1 MATEFEKA
9 LGLKCDRHFSDVK
22 CFMEFKNEKVVLYYG
37 KEEIHNFNNLH
48 DMNEWLA
55 AKHKRFHVY
64 TNNFD
69 LIWKAYEKQIIFYRK
84 RYKIQILMVGTKVYG
99 LNLFNIVSFK
109 DMKYKFGSDKF
120 SAAAAIEIICK
131 DKTSNKSSFTSNL
144 GRLIDIDSI
153 RQKFQ
158 PIPLSLREK
167 MMNETPNGAII
178 LANVGKEFTNV
189 HCYDVCS
196 AYLAC
201 LLEGRIPSK
210 FIKVD
215 KRQKNQEYYGRIKYK
230 NLKAKNPQMLVLYG
244 TKKMEGSNIV
254 QVGSRVLAA
263 EEYSFY
269 CFLNERW
276 IIDQYYTYDSCEIDY
291 DNLYWIQFEKLP
303 LSSIKAIKKLY
314 DDKLAAKGQLDYDGF
329 KQIVNRI
336 YGFFTT
342 KRINKEG
349 KVVARDY
356 QIPYQIGIW
365 IVHKQRL
372 FMAALIQQVGIEHVV
387 SAHTDGV
394 KFDCNADEI
403 VDKVN
408 LRRGEIYKD
417 VGQWKKEEIFDKCF
431 YFSNT
436 VAKYEVDGT
445 VGMKHG
451 GIAEEDVNEFLHNK
465 TYEDINRDVEFYIT
479 LPSTKRVVCEKDKTY
494 ISKRKV
500 LSNILLMEDDSNGME
515 KSF

>member
-9 LGLKCDRHFSDVK
+9 LNLKSDRHFSEVK
-22 CFMEFKNEKVVLYYG
+22 CFMEFRDEKVILYYG
-37 KEEIHNFNNLH
+37 EKEIHRFNNLH

-64 TNNFD
+64 TNDFN
-69 LIWKAYEKQIIFYRK
+69 LVWKAYEKQIIFFRK
-84 RYKIQILMVGTKVYG
+84 RYRIQILEVGSRVYG

-120 SAAAAIEIICK
+120 TAAAAVEIINK
-131 DKTSNKSSFTSNL
+131 DKTRSKSSFTSNL
-144 GRLIDIDSI
+144 GRLIDVDSI
-153 RQKFQ
+153 RKKFQ
-158 PIPLSLREK
+158 PISLTLREK

-178 LANVGKEFTNV
+178 LANVGKEFTDV

-196 AYLAC
+196 AYIAC
-201 LLEGRIPSK
+201 LLEGRILYK
-210 FIKVD
+210 FTKVN
-215 KRQKNQEYYGRIKYK
+215 KRAKNQEYYGKITYK
-230 NLKAKNPQMLVLYG
+230 NLKAKNPQMLTLYG
-244 TKKMEGSNIV
+244 TKKMEGINIV
-254 QVGSRVLAA
+254 QVGNRILAA
-263 EEYSFY
+263 ERYSFY

-276 IIDQYYTYDSCEIDY
+276 IIDQYYTYDSCNIDC

-314 DDKLAAKGQLDYDGF
+314 DDKLAAKGQLDYDAF

-342 KRINKEG
+342 KRVNKEG
-349 KVVARDY
+349 KMVARDY
-356 QIPYQIGIW
+356 QIPYQIGVW

-394 KFDCNADEI
+394 KFDCDADEI
-403 VDKVN
+403 VEKVN

-417 VGQWKKEEIFDKCF
+417 VGQWKKEEVFTHCF

-436 VAKYEVDGT
+436 VAKYEVDGI

-451 GIAEEDVNEFLHNK
+451 GITQEDVDEFLIGK
-465 TYEDINRDVEFYIT
+465 TYDDINEDADFYLT
-479 LPSTKRVVCEKDKTY
+479 LASTKAIVCEKDRTY
-494 ISKRKV
+494 IRKKKV
-500 LSNILLMEDDSNGME
+500 LSNILLMGEI
-515 KSF
+515 

>member
-1 MATEFEKA
+1 MATELEKA
-9 LGLKCDRHFSDVK
+9 LALRCDRHFSDVK
-22 CFMEFKNEKVVLYYG
+22 CFIEFKDEKVILYYG
-37 KEEIHNFNNLH
+37 KEEIHSFNNLK

-64 TNNFD
+64 TNDFD
-69 LIWKAYEKQIIFYRK
+69 LIWKAYEKFIIYYRQK
-84 RYKIQILMVGTKVYG
+84 YKVQVLKIGARVYG
-99 LNLFNIVSFK
+99 LNLFNVVSFK
-109 DMKYKFGSDKF
+109 DMKYKYGSDRF
-120 SAAAAIEIICK
+120 TAAAAVEIINK
-131 DKTSNKSSFTSNL
+131 DNTNNKSSFTSNL

-153 RQKFQ
+153 RKKFQ
-158 PIPLSLREK
+158 PISFALRDK

-178 LANVGKEFTNV
+178 LANVGKEFTDV

-201 LLEGRIPSK
+201 LLEGRIPSQ
-210 FIKVD
+210 FIKVN
-215 KRQKNQEYYGRIKYK
+215 KRNKNQEYYGKVKYK

-244 TKKMEGSNIV
+244 TKRMEGKDIV
-254 QVGSRVLAA
+254 KVGSRILAA
-263 EEYSFY
+263 AEYSFY

-276 IIDQYYTYDSCEIDY
+276 IIDQYYTYDSCEIDC

-314 DDKLAAKGQLDYDGF
+314 DDKLAAKGQVDYDGF

-349 KVVARDY
+349 KTVARDY
-356 QIPYQIGIW
+356 QVPYQIGIW

-394 KFDCNADEI
+394 KFDCNADKI

-408 LRRGEIYKD
+408 LKRGEIYKD
-417 VGQWKKEEIFDKCF
+417 VGQWKKEEVFDKCF

-436 VAKYEVDGT
+436 VAKYEVNGEI
-445 VGMKHG
+445 GMKHG
-451 GIAEEDVNEFLHNK
+451 GISEEDVNEFLVGK
-465 TYEDINRDVEFYIT
+465 TYEDINEDADFYIT
-479 LPSTKRVVCEKDKTY
+479 LASTKKIICEKDRTY
-494 ISKRKV
+494 IVKRKV
-500 LSNILLMEDDSNGME
+500 LSNILLMGEI
-515 KSF
+515 